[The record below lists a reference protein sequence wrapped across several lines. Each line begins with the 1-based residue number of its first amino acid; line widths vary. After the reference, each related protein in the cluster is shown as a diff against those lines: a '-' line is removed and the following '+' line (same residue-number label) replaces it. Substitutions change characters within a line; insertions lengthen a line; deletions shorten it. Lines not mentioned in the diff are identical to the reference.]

1 MVFVMMINYDDDVCS
16 HGGDMMMMG
25 MMAMMKMHVGGDD
38 NVDVDDGDCDIS
50 DDDDIGDINGD
61 DDDVGDDSGDDDDAK
76 MLAMITVMMMLVML
90 SMATVMTSFIAS
102 FIQDIG

>member
-50 DDDDIGDINGD
+50 DDDIGDINGD
-61 DDDVGDDSGDDDDAK
+61 DDDVGDDGGDDDDAK

-90 SMATVMTSFIAS
+90 SMTTVMTSFIAS